1 MRVCW
6 SRSYLLHALSN
17 LDIWQTFPIFS
28 FFLLENKNK
37 DAILDKGV
45 SC

>member
-1 MRVCW
+1 MRRCW

-17 LDIWQTFPIFS
+17 LDIWQTIPIF
-28 FFLLENKNK
+28 FFFYLKTKKK

-45 SC
+45 S